1 MGELFATCNCRRAQ
15 LNEAETVR
23 FGYYRT
29 NEENQRE
36 SRSQRARDDASGGP
50 VAKWS
55 V

>member
-29 NEENQRE
+29 TRRTSGRADRSARVTALQAAA
-36 SRSQRARDDASGGP
+36 SRNDP
-50 VAKWS
+50 
-55 V
+55 